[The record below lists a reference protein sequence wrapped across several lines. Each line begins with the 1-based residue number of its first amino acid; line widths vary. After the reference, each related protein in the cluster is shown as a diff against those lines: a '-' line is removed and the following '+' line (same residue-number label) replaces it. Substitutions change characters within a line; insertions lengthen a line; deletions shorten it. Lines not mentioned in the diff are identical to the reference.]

1 MMSRALNLF
10 WSERFKIRA
19 YEVGPNGRVTIQ
31 SIFNYMQEAAG
42 NHSFELGVSVDKL
55 FKKNLTWVL
64 SRVHLRIT
72 KYPFWKQQIIVET
85 WPTQK
90 DGFFAIRDFRILNE
104 NGFEIGQATSSWM
117 MLDIIKRKP
126 VLIPEYIEEM
136 KNKERG
142 RALDDC
148 FEKLPKLERIDSE
161 KLFNVRLSDLDLNQH
176 VNSVNYIEW
185 ALESVPADILKGFI
199 LSDVEVTYRAE
210 SNYGDRI
217 QSQCQLEIGEEGCK
231 IIHRLQRELD
241 QKELAR
247 LVSTWKTQIV
257 NKA

>member
-1 MMSRALNLF
+1 MSRALNLS
-10 WSERFKIRA
+10 WSEIFKIRA

-42 NHSFELGVSVDKL
+42 NHSYELGVSVDKL

-64 SRVHLRIT
+64 SRVHLRVT
-72 KYPFWKQQIIVET
+72 YYPFWKQHITIET
-85 WPTQK
+85 WPSDK
-90 DGFFAIRDFRILNE
+90 GSFYAIRDFRILNE
-104 NGFEIGQATSSWM
+104 NGIEIGQATSSWM

-142 RALDDC
+142 RALDDR
-148 FEKLPKLERIDSE
+148 FEKLPKLERIDSA

-199 LSDVEVTYRAE
+199 LTDVEVTYRAE
-210 SNYGDRI
+210 SNYNDRI
-217 QSQCQLEIGEEGCK
+217 QSQCQVEIGEKDCK
-231 IIHRLQRELD
+231 IIHRLQRESNE
-241 QKELAR
+241 KELAR
-247 LVSTWKTQIV
+247 LVSTWKRQTA
-257 NKA
+257 NMA